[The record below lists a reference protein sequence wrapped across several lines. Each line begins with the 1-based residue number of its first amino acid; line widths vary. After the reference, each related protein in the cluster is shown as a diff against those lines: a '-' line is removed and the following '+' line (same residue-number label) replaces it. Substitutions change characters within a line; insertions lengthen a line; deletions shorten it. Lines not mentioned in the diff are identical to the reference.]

1 MCYDEIKNLVQTYLD
16 VEQDIEE
23 KKLLLE
29 SLKNQLKSE
38 LEERG
43 VDELCVGEH
52 VIRSKEVLTSIFDK
66 SRFKLKYEELYN
78 SFLKQVISRKFT
90 IS

>member
-1 MCYDEIKNLVQTYLD
+1 MSQDDVKNLVESYLD

-23 KKLLLE
+23 RKLVLE
-29 SLKNQLKSE
+29 NIKNQLKSA

-52 VIRSKEVLTSIFDK
+52 VVRSKEVLTSIFDK
-66 SRFKLKYEELYN
+66 TRFKLKYEELYN
-78 SFLKQVISRKFT
+78 SFLKQVISKKF
-90 IS
+90 SVS